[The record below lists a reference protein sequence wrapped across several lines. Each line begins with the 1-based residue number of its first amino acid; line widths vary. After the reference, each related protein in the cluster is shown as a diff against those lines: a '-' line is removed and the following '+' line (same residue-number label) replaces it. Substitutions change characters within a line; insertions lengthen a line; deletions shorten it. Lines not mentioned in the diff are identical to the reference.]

1 MTGCLIISPCNVTIL
16 YLRSYEMLTQEFAES
31 SWYITYYYTAQKMK
45 FSVEDF
51 FSKCGQIRRKLR
63 IWSHLLKKS
72 FMENFILCAVHRL
85 WLSST
90 LLLIT
95 HDSHSRLPWVNVSI
109 TVSVGINLCLLLY
122 SVVFINEII
131 V

>member
-45 FSVEDF
+45 FSVKDF

-85 WLSST
+85 
-90 LLLIT
+90 
-95 HDSHSRLPWVNVSI
+95 
-109 TVSVGINLCLLLY
+109 
-122 SVVFINEII
+122 
-131 V
+131 